1 MQKYYQYN
9 TLINKSSLDLIMEIT
24 KFYLNI
30 KTKSRHLND
39 ISLDV
44 NECLGKSKI
53 SNGLCSL
60 FIKHTSASLLIQEN
74 ADPAVLRDIE
84 SFFSR
89 LVSEDSELYEHN
101 SEGPDD
107 MPAHIRSLLTNT
119 SLSIPIT
126 NSKLELG
133 IWQGI
138 YLYEHRNQS
147 YNRKVIVNI
156 FGK

>member
-1 MQKYYQYN
+1 
-9 TLINKSSLDLIMEIT
+9 MEII
-24 KFYLNI
+24 KSHLSI
-30 KTKSRHLND
+30 KTKSKYLNA
-39 ISLDV
+39 ITFDV
-44 NECLGKSKI
+44 NKCLEKSKI
-53 SNGLCSL
+53 KNGLCSL
-60 FIKHTSASLLIQEN
+60 FVKHTSASLLIQEN

-84 SFFSR
+84 SFFRR
-89 LVSEDSELYEHN
+89 LVSEDSNLYEHN

-147 YNRKVIVNI
+147 YTRKVIVNI
-156 FGK
+156 IGE

>member
-1 MQKYYQYN
+1 MQKYYLCN
-9 TLINKSSLDLIMEIT
+9 TFIDYSALNKIMEII
-24 KFYLNI
+24 KSHLSI
-30 KTKSRHLND
+30 KTKSKYLND
-39 ISLDV
+39 ITFDV
-44 NECLGKSKI
+44 NKCLEKSKI
-53 SNGLCSL
+53 KNGLCSL
-60 FIKHTSASLLIQEN
+60 FVKHTSASLLIQEN

-84 SFFSR
+84 SFFRR
-89 LVSEDSELYEHN
+89 LVSEDSNLYEHN

-147 YNRKVIVNI
+147 YTRKVIVNI
-156 FGK
+156 IGE

>member
-1 MQKYYQYN
+1 
-9 TLINKSSLDLIMEIT
+9 MEII
-24 KFYLNI
+24 KSHLSI
-30 KTKSRHLND
+30 KTKSKYLND
-39 ISLDV
+39 ITFDV
-44 NECLGKSKI
+44 NKCLENSKI
-53 SNGLCSL
+53 KNGLCSL
-60 FIKHTSASLLIQEN
+60 FVKHTSASLLIQEN

-84 SFFSR
+84 SFFRR
-89 LVSEDSELYEHN
+89 LVSEDSNLYEHN

-147 YNRKVIVNI
+147 YTRKVIVNI
-156 FGK
+156 IGE

>member
-1 MQKYYQYN
+1 MIYYVSLLSCVP
-9 TLINKSSLDLIMEIT
+9 TLFFITIFKLGNIPKDVFFILSVNVNK
-24 KFYLNI
+24 
-30 KTKSRHLND
+30 
-39 ISLDV
+39 
-44 NECLGKSKI
+44 CLEKSKI
-53 SNGLCSL
+53 KNGLCSL
-60 FIKHTSASLLIQEN
+60 FVKHTSASLLIQEN

-84 SFFSR
+84 SFFRR
-89 LVSEDSELYEHN
+89 LVSEDSNLYEHN

-147 YNRKVIVNI
+147 YTRKVIVNI
-156 FGK
+156 IGE

>member
-1 MQKYYQYN
+1 
-9 TLINKSSLDLIMEIT
+9 MEII
-24 KFYLNI
+24 KSHLSI
-30 KTKSRHLND
+30 KTKSKYLND
-39 ISLDV
+39 ITFDV
-44 NECLGKSKI
+44 NKCLEKSKI
-53 SNGLCSL
+53 KNGLCSL
-60 FIKHTSASLLIQEN
+60 FVKHTSASLLIQEN

-84 SFFSR
+84 SFFRR
-89 LVSEDSELYEHN
+89 LVSEESNLYEHN

-147 YNRKVIVNI
+147 YTRKVIVNI
-156 FGK
+156 IGE

>member
-1 MQKYYQYN
+1 
-9 TLINKSSLDLIMEIT
+9 MEII
-24 KFYLNI
+24 KSHLSI
-30 KTKSRHLND
+30 KTKSKYLNN
-39 ISLDV
+39 ITFDV
-44 NECLGKSKI
+44 NKCLEKSKI
-53 SNGLCSL
+53 KNGLCSL
-60 FIKHTSASLLIQEN
+60 FVKHTSASLLIQEN

-84 SFFSR
+84 SFFRR
-89 LVSEDSELYEHN
+89 LVSEDSNLYEHN

-147 YNRKVIVNI
+147 YTRKVIVNI
-156 FGK
+156 IGE

>member
-1 MQKYYQYN
+1 
-9 TLINKSSLDLIMEIT
+9 MEII
-24 KFYLNI
+24 KSHLSI
-30 KTKSRHLND
+30 KTKSKYLND
-39 ISLDV
+39 ITFDV
-44 NECLGKSKI
+44 NKCLERSKI
-53 SNGLCSL
+53 KNGLCSL
-60 FIKHTSASLLIQEN
+60 FVKHTSASLLIQEN

-84 SFFSR
+84 SFFRR
-89 LVSEDSELYEHN
+89 LVSEDSNLYEHN

-147 YNRKVIVNI
+147 YTRKVIVNI
-156 FGK
+156 IGE